1 MVTFPGITFPEI
13 NRIRVRPTVDDIAG
27 KYMVLLIS
35 VTKVIITFV
44 IHFSIHRIDNKPAV
58 FGLPLLHESK
68 NF

>member
-44 IHFSIHRIDNKPAV
+44 IHFSIH
-58 FGLPLLHESK
+58 
-68 NF
+68 